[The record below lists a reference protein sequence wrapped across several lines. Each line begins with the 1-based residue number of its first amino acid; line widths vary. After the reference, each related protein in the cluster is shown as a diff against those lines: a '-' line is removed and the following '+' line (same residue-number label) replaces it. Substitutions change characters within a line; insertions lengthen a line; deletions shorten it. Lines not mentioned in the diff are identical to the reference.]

1 MRSQQRICLLISF
14 LLAVLITFLPIT
26 ISFAA
31 TLGPVSSFD
40 GLRDLLQSANNGD
53 VILISGALD
62 ASGEAPL
69 SPPTHVRITS
79 ADYDTASIRHLQIL
93 NGDVTLSNLSL
104 EGSLKI
110 GGTSNILL
118 TRGTSVTG
126 SDGMNGISFAGNGT
140 LILEPGSV
148 VTGGSCSAGI
158 SIEHQHGDFFAS
170 LEGSVVGG
178 SGETGGTGV
187 VIFPLCDSGAVMIS
201 GSVIGGKGSS
211 IGGHA
216 LNLYELSGN
225 AYVTVN
231 GKLQGGSGSI
241 GGDGIHLISA
251 SDNTVVGIAG
261 NVKGGRGEFYGGDA
275 LILMNASDS
284 SSFHLSG
291 SFSGGDAIGPD
302 AQPGTSLTLVGH
314 AASLRTFVGDCFLE
328 DGKRLDAVSQMIAP
342 SVTPLPGII
351 TSVDDIEQLE
361 EPLSTEMPSAPEIA
375 SAAQPSLSPEQI
387 PFENMDT
394 TVSESDMIPSDE
406 SEDASE
412 SDDSESDQ
420 GTVLTPETD
429 TNESGDKTADEVIS
443 DDAADNELFS
453 ANSN

>member
-1 MRSQQRICLLISF
+1 MKSHRLIRLLTS
-14 LLAVLITFLPIT
+14 LLLSVLIAFLPIT
-26 ISFAA
+26 ISLAA
-31 TLGPVSSFD
+31 TLGPVSSFKE
-40 GLRDLLQSANNGD
+40 LRDLLQAADSGD
-53 VILISGALD
+53 VILISGVLD

-69 SPPTHVRITS
+69 SPQTHVRITS
-79 ADYDTASIRHLQIL
+79 ADYDTAAIRHLQIR

-110 GGTSNILL
+110 DGTSNILL

-126 SDGMNGISFAGNGT
+126 SSGMDGISFTGNGT

-148 VTGGSCSAGI
+148 VTGGSGSAGI
-158 SIEHQHGDFFAS
+158 SIEHRHGDFFAS

-201 GSVIGGKGSS
+201 GSVVGGKGSS

-241 GGDGIHLISA
+241 GGDGIHLVSA
-251 SDNTVVGIAG
+251 SGNTVVGIDG
-261 NVKGGRGEFYGGDA
+261 SVKGGRGEFYGGDA

-291 SFSGGDAIGPD
+291 SFSGGDATGPD

-328 DGKRLDAVSQMIAP
+328 DGKHLDDASQAMIP
-342 SVTPLPGII
+342 SVTPLPGI
-351 TSVDDIEQLE
+351 TASVDDIEQLE
-361 EPLSTEMPSAPEIA
+361 EPLSTDMPLAPKIG
-375 SAAQPSLSPEQI
+375 STAQPSPFPEQI
-387 PFENMDT
+387 PVEDMDAAMP
-394 TVSESDMIPSDE
+394 ESGIILSDE
-406 SEDASE
+406 SEDAAE
-412 SDDSESDQ
+412 SDDSDSDQ
-420 GTVLTPETD
+420 ETARTPEIN
-429 TNESGDKTADEVIS
+429 TNESDGETADEGLS
-443 DDAADNELFS
+443 DDAAGSADPS